1 MAFVNDLLF
10 KEESYQ
16 IVGAAMRVHK
26 ALGCGFIEK
35 VYQDALEVEFLRQG
49 IPFEREKHLTIEYD
63 GVILPHD
70 FYLDFLCFGKI
81 VVELKA
87 VSEVVPPLKAQLINY
102 MRVGN
107 FKLGYLLNFAD
118 TKLQQIRLIN
128 SYIL

>member
-49 IPFEREKHLTIEYD
+49 IPFEREKHLTIE
-63 GVILPHD
+63 
-70 FYLDFLCFGKI
+70 
-81 VVELKA
+81 
-87 VSEVVPPLKAQLINY
+87 
-102 MRVGN
+102 
-107 FKLGYLLNFAD
+107 
-118 TKLQQIRLIN
+118 
-128 SYIL
+128 